1 MRKKNVSA
9 DFIKTCYALA
19 LIKLMKVKNYNTI
32 TISEICSEAGFGR
45 TSYYRYFSNNKDEFI
60 LFISRLKWHE
70 YRNNHLE
77 EANQD
82 EGKVLLNHVYKH
94 KDFFIL
100 LKNQDLNALI
110 FEIFYDNFGRQKDE
124 NEILSYGKAFFA
136 GAYFG
141 VIYEWILH
149 ECIDTPNTI
158 QSKFID
164 GFKYAFLEAKKNN
177 DNK

>member
-1 MRKKNVSA
+1 M
-9 DFIKTCYALA
+9 
-19 LIKLMKVKNYNTI
+19 
-32 TISEICSEAGFGR
+32 
-45 TSYYRYFSNNKDEFI
+45 
-60 LFISRLKWHE
+60 
-70 YRNNHLE
+70 
-77 EANQD
+77 
-82 EGKVLLNHVYKH
+82 H

-110 FEIFYDNFGRQKDE
+110 FEIFYNNFGRQKDE

-158 QSKFID
+158 RSKFND